1 MKLRQLMLA
10 CAITAAVFAQSAH
23 ADVARHWIA
32 RVGLHPIAAQPH
44 DAPSLEASNG
54 FAVSFGATYLFSK
67 HWALELFG
75 TLPAELTLSRDE
87 EIGTF
92 DVAPIGLTA
101 QYHVSDARDRLRV
114 YVGLGLAYTRI
125 GDEHASGA
133 AAPLQLEDAHGV
145 TVIAGLDMNLG
156 SRWFASVDARWFDMD
171 SDVSLGGAAIGQVQV
186 DPLSLGLSIGRR
198 LR

>member
-1 MKLRQLMLA
+1 MKLRVLMLA
-10 CAITAAVFAQSAH
+10 CAILSPLFAQHAH
-23 ADVARHWIA
+23 AEIARHWIA
-32 RVGLHPIAAQPH
+32 RIGVHPISAQPH

-54 FAVSFGATYLFSK
+54 VAVSFGATYLFSK

-87 EIGTF
+87 DIGTF
-92 DVAPIGLTA
+92 DVAPLSLTA

-114 YVGLGLAYTRI
+114 YVGLGLAYTHMS
-125 GDEHASGA
+125 DEHASATATPLRLDDARGA
-133 AAPLQLEDAHGV
+133 
-145 TVIAGLDMNLG
+145 TVVAGLDMNLG
-156 SRWFASVDARWFDMD
+156 SRWFASVDARWFQMD
-171 SDVSLGGAAIGQVQV
+171 SDVSLGGAGIGRVQV